1 MTTVPDPN
9 GMPDIERPID
19 LTDTPERDRPAAP
32 EEDPDGGA
40 VPGEPSG
47 RPAPDV
53 TPMS

>member
-19 LTDTPERDRPAAP
+19 LTDTPERDRPATS
-32 EEDPDGGA
+32 EEEPDGGTS
-40 VPGEPSG
+40 EPSG

>member
-19 LTDTPERDRPAAP
+19 LTDTPERDRSDPS
-32 EEDPDGGA
+32 EDDPGG
-40 VPGEPSG
+40 GTSEPSG